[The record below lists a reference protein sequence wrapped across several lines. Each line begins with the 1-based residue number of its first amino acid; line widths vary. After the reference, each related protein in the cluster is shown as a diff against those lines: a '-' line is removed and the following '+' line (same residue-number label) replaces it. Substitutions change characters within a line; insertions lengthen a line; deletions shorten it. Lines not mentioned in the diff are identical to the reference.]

1 MTGKLNDKAS
11 DRLPDLGTDPR
22 ALRLCKKPIA
32 VRVEFATADGV
43 CTTLEGPVRYRAG
56 DAILTGVRGERWPL
70 QYARFSKS
78 YEPVPPT
85 RAGENGSYRKAP
97 SLTLALR
104 LDRPRD
110 VPVGWQ
116 NDPLHGRPGDWI
128 LQYADGS
135 YSVISDDVLRET
147 YAPVADETR
156 WPPP

>member
-1 MTGKLNDKAS
+1 MTDE
-11 DRLPDLGTDPR
+11 LPDLHADPQ
-22 ALRLCKKPIA
+22 ALRVCKKPLP
-32 VRVEFATADGV
+32 VPVEFTTADGV
-43 CTTLEGPVRYRAG
+43 CATREGPVSYRAG
-56 DAILTGVRGERWPL
+56 DAILTGVRGERWPVE
-70 QYARFSKS
+70 RDWFSSS
-78 YEPVPPT
+78 YQPVPPT
-85 RAGENGSYRKAP
+85 RAGENGTYSKAP

-116 NDPLHGRPGDWI
+116 NDPLHGRPGDWL

-135 YSVISDDVLRET
+135 YSVIGDEVLRES

>member
-1 MTGKLNDKAS
+1 MTDM
-11 DRLPDLGTDPR
+11 LPDLSADPR
-22 ALRLCKKPIA
+22 ALRVCKKPIP

-43 CTTLEGPVRYRAG
+43 CATLEGPVSYRAG
-56 DAILTGVRGERWPL
+56 DAILTGVRGEHWPVE
-70 QYARFSKS
+70 RDWFSSS
-78 YEPVPPT
+78 YEPVQPT
-85 RAGENGSYRKAP
+85 RAGENGSYKKAP

-116 NDPLHGRPGDWI
+116 NDPLHGRPGDWL

-135 YSVISDDVLRET
+135 YSVISDEVLRES

-156 WPPP
+156 WPPA